1 MLTSVPQTPIIV
13 IQMLTAQ
20 TPMGRLH
27 ALANLALLAPEQ
39 LALVSKDPFIFLSTT
54 ILTRIRFV
62 NVKFTLYTYRCR

>member
-20 TPMGRLH
+20 TPMERLH

-39 LALVSKDPFIFLSTT
+39 LVLVCKTPVVFLSIT
-54 ILTRIRFV
+54 ILTFIRFV
-62 NVKFTLYTYRCR
+62 NVKFTLCTYRCR

>member
-20 TPMGRLH
+20 TPMERLH

-39 LALVSKDPFIFLSTT
+39 LVLVSKNAFLFLFIK
-54 ILTRIRFV
+54 ILVFHVIF
-62 NVKFTLYTYRCR
+62 KF